1 MTWGKYTLN
10 ENPRRSSRASTL
22 SDEEKRTIEK
32 IAKRWRGPVRRG
44 DVTAE
49 YAAEKTAG
57 EFTYPYATAAHF
69 EASRKHAERFVR

>member
-1 MTWGKYTLN
+1 MQWSRVLAA
-10 ENPRRSSRASTL
+10 NPTRASTL
-22 SDEEKRTIEK
+22 TDEEKSAIEK

-49 YAAEKTAG
+49 YAAQETAS

-69 EASRKHAERFVR
+69 EAVREHARKFVR